1 MGKPRV
7 IIADEDYSYIIPLQL
22 RFVEDM
28 FEQIE
33 LEIITDQDYFRQFIS
48 IPQTIDILVVS
59 ENLYTEQLMKHDS
72 RCGFVMRESLD
83 DTKTA
88 SRFTSIYKYTNIKE
102 IFSVIMGKASGVTIP
117 NNKAQK
123 EPELIMVT
131 SAVGGVGKTTVA
143 MGIAATL
150 SKHLKKVL
158 YINVDYL
165 QNFQTYLINNLPI
178 SDNELYMKLTGEVK
192 NSFTLVRHLIRKEEF
207 DYIPPFKGALLSL
220 GLRHSLGIEIAEQA
234 LLSKDY
240 DYVVVDADSTFD
252 AEKMDLLSK
261 SDKTI
266 FVVTQADASVRAMS
280 RFLENISIKDKE
292 KVMFVCN
299 QFDQTRRNALVSN
312 EYDIGFLVNEY
323 IEYMEDY
330 WEQRN
335 EKFSSNSNIQKIA
348 MTIM

>member
-7 IIADEDYSYIIPLQL
+7 VIVDEDYSYIIPLQL
-22 RFVEDM
+22 KFIEDM
-28 FEQIE
+28 FGQIE
-33 LEIITDQDYFRQFIS
+33 LEVITDQDYFRKFIS

-59 ENLYTEQLMKHDS
+59 ESLYTEQLIKQDI

-83 DTKTA
+83 EPKTI

-102 IFSVIMGKASGVTIP
+102 IFSVILGKTNGLASS
-117 NNKAQK
+117 NNKAQE
-123 EPELIMVT
+123 EPKLIVVT

-165 QNFQTYLINNLPI
+165 QNFQTYLTNNLPI
-178 SDNELYMKLTGEVK
+178 SDNELYMKLIGQEE
-192 NSFTLVRHLIRKEEF
+192 NSFTLIRHLIRREEF
-207 DYIPPFKGALLSL
+207 DYLPPFKGALLSL
-220 GLRHSLGIEIAEQA
+220 GIRHSIGVDIAEQA

-252 AEKMDLLSK
+252 VEKMELLTK
-261 SDKTI
+261 SDKTV
-266 FVVTQADASVRAMS
+266 FVVTQTDASVRAMS
-280 RFLENISIKDKE
+280 RFLDNISIKDKE
-292 KVMFVCN
+292 KTMFVCN

-312 EYDIGFLVNEY
+312 DDDIGFWINEY
-323 IEYMEDY
+323 IGYMDDY

-335 EKFSSNSNIQKIA
+335 DKFSSNSNIQKIA